1 MVRGRKFS
9 RRTSLCPT
17 SVRRIA
23 WPSGALRFRV
33 TLFLLRLTDMKY
45 VDSPPAKGGQLR
57 VSAPFPGSSILRTSA
72 PMSPSSIEQKG
83 PARTRVRPRTRTPAS
98 GWSAR
103 APCFAL
109 PDSCGEAPGDRVDAV
124 AGAAGASPEQAGA
137 VQCAEVGEVVD
148 VVHRFDRDGRAD
160 PQPARLRAVADEL
173 GAALEE
179 NQRDVKR
186 RPEPRGRRV
195 QRGERDDLARALE
208 LDGRHLDR
216 IARAVGGGRRH
227 GEPTRR
233 TARALDRLDHAASSR
248 VTQLFVAI
256 PPTHCASA
264 MRASNCRPSARPVSC
279 HAHSTICARPVA
291 ASGWPR
297 ALRPPEGLTGR
308 RPSSAV
314 SPSSVAAPAFPGG
327 KSPVSSREIS
337 SNGANASGISATS
350 IRAGS
355 KPAIANAAAAAAW
368 GARKLVSTSRCRIA
382 STSVPCPMPATRTL
396 VRSAVNTTAAAPSE
410 IGQQWNSRSGSA
422 TMRLPRTASRVISS
436 RKCANGFRAPCAW
449 FFTATCAI
457 SRSPTPWRLIS
468 ARVTSAAKAGIVVP
482 YERSYG
488 SIERPISSDTFGVG
502 RCVIFPPPPTRTV
515 RPSPAATWAK
525 PE

>member
-1 MVRGRKFS
+1 MVPGRKFS

-45 VDSPPAKGGQLR
+45 VDSPPAKGGQVR
-57 VSAPFPGSSILRTSA
+57 VSSPFPGSSILMTSA
-72 PMSPSSIEQKG
+72 PMSPSIIEQKG
-83 PARTRVRPRTRTPAS
+83 PARTRLRSRTRTPAS

-103 APCFAL
+103 DTFFSF
-109 PDSCGEAPGDRVDAV
+109 PDSFGEAPGDRVDAV
-124 AGAAGASPEQAGA
+124 TGAAGASPEQAGA
-137 VQCAEVGEVVD
+137 GQCAQVGEVVD

-160 PQPARLRAVADEL
+160 SQPARLRAVADEL

-248 VTQLFVAI
+248 GTQLFVAI
-256 PPTHCASA
+256 PPIDCASA
-264 MRASNCRPSARPVSC
+264 MRAPTCHPSARPLSC
-279 HAHSTICARPVA
+279 PTHSTICASPVA
-291 ASGWPR
+291 ASGGPR
-297 ALRPPEGLTGR
+297 ALRPPDGFTGS

-314 SPSSVAAPAFPGG
+314 SPSSVARPAFPAGTR
-327 KSPVSSREIS
+327 PRSSSEIS
-337 SNGANASGISATS
+337 SNGVKAPCSSAT
-350 IRAGS
+350 
-355 KPAIANAAAAAAW
+355 P
-368 GARKLVSTSRCRIA
+368 T
-382 STSVPCPMPATRTL
+382 
-396 VRSAVNTTAAAPSE
+396 
-410 IGQQWNSRSGSA
+410 RSG
-422 TMRLPRTASRVISS
+422 
-436 RKCANGFRAPCAW
+436 
-449 FFTATCAI
+449 
-457 SRSPTPWRLIS
+457 PTP
-468 ARVTSAAKAGIVVP
+468 G
-482 YERSYG
+482 
-488 SIERPISSDTFGVG
+488 
-502 RCVIFPPPPTRTV
+502 
-515 RPSPAATWAK
+515 
-525 PE
+525 